1 MRIEALDHFTV
12 RCRPGEL
19 GPLSDFYTGVLGL
32 VPGPRPDFSF
42 PGVWLYANGKALV
55 HLAGVVEG
63 GGTLATQATAT
74 GFDHVA
80 LRTHGLEETRSRLN
94 RLGIAFDELPVPGFP
109 LHQVF
114 VRDPAGTR
122 IELTFEVA
130 P

>member
-32 VPGPRPDFSF
+32 EPGPRPDFSF

-63 GGTLATQATAT
+63 GGAAGGAGT

-80 LRTHGLEETRSRLN
+80 LRTHGLEDTRSRLAAL
-94 RLGIAFDELPVPGFP
+94 RIAFDELPVPGFP